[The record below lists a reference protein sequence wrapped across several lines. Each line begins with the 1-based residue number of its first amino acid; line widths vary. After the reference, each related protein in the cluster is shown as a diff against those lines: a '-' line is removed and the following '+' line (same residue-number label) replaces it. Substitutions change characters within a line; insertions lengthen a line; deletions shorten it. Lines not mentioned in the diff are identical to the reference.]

1 MILVCWLK
9 SSEINAFKEIEVL
22 TKQAESQKELL
33 SALLD
38 NMPAISF
45 SKDAKTGAYLSCN
58 QRFAE
63 YANKPSPSDIIGL
76 TDYDIFDEKT
86 AKHLA
91 QNDKI
96 TLSMD
101 TPLVS
106 YADVLDAQGNPRQLQ
121 TTEMTYLDS
130 DGNRHLLGMSM
141 DMTEMKKYK
150 KENARVEEERKAYL
164 RLSAL
169 SGNLIELYYIDPET
183 EEYTEL
189 TSPQGYEKLGRA
201 RQGTDFFRTIDQ
213 KSLDTIHP
221 DDLEMFH
228 SQVTKE
234 NILST
239 INRDGLFL
247 LDYRLMKEGT
257 TTYVR
262 LKAVKMNEDGN
273 PLLIIGLLDED
284 AQIRQEQEYAHN
296 LSVARKM
303 ATVDSLTGV
312 KNKYAYSQW
321 EEKINHAIKT
331 GSQTPFAAIFCD
343 VNNLKAINDLYGHK
357 EGDTCIKK
365 ACQKISEIFSHSPVF
380 RMGGDEFLV
389 LLFGEDYVK
398 RNQLMQQMTALPED
412 QSKIKIGDTIAVGM
426 AEYDQ
431 RRHHSLTAVIEEA
444 DTAMYAHK
452 KVLKKTDFPASH
464 QINTSNN
471 KKASP

>member
-1 MILVCWLK
+1 MQLEVSLPKKIIISAVIMFALIFFVYYFHVPNPNIILIVGLVLCSALFGLGGGIVSAVIMMGYTLFFFSTDFSFTQFTPQNLQKVWVSLIGIAADMILVCWLK

-63 YANKPSPSDIIGL
+63 YANKPSQSDIIGL

-141 DMTEMKKYK
+141 DMTEIETFK
-150 KENARVEEERKAYL
+150 KESARVEEERKAYL

-183 EEYTEL
+183 EEYT
-189 TSPQGYEKLGRA
+189 
-201 RQGTDFFRTIDQ
+201 
-213 KSLDTIHP
+213 
-221 DDLEMFH
+221 
-228 SQVTKE
+228 
-234 NILST
+234 
-239 INRDGLFL
+239 
-247 LDYRLMKEGT
+247 
-257 TTYVR
+257 
-262 LKAVKMNEDGN
+262 
-273 PLLIIGLLDED
+273 
-284 AQIRQEQEYAHN
+284 
-296 LSVARKM
+296 
-303 ATVDSLTGV
+303 
-312 KNKYAYSQW
+312 
-321 EEKINHAIKT
+321 
-331 GSQTPFAAIFCD
+331 
-343 VNNLKAINDLYGHK
+343 
-357 EGDTCIKK
+357 
-365 ACQKISEIFSHSPVF
+365 
-380 RMGGDEFLV
+380 
-389 LLFGEDYVK
+389 
-398 RNQLMQQMTALPED
+398 
-412 QSKIKIGDTIAVGM
+412 
-426 AEYDQ
+426 
-431 RRHHSLTAVIEEA
+431 
-444 DTAMYAHK
+444 
-452 KVLKKTDFPASH
+452 
-464 QINTSNN
+464 
-471 KKASP
+471 